1 MLRRIALVLA
11 IVAFAA
17 CGFELAAPSPDLD
30 GLPAGLAIDFA
41 LEPAEIA
48 PGGSFTARLSVTNTT
63 SDTIT
68 IITGHGCL
76 VLPNVIRGGK
86 RYPFKGTAWACTAA
100 VSGHVFA
107 PGETKKRA
115 WEMSAAL
122 YAENPGDME
131 GAPAP
136 RGDYLVQAVFG
147 TAPAD
152 ESGRQPM
159 VQATLRVK

>member
-48 PGGSFTARLSVTNTT
+48 PGGPFTARLSVTNTT

-68 IITGHGCL
+68 ILTGHGCL
-76 VLPNVIRGGK
+76 VLPNVVRGGE
-86 RYPFKGTAWACTAA
+86 RYPFKGTDWGCTAA
-100 VSGHVFA
+100 ITGHVFA
-107 PGETKKRA
+107 PGETKRRT

-122 YAENPGDME
+122 YAEDPGDVE

-136 RGDYLVQAVFG
+136 KGDYLVQAIFG

-152 ESGRQPM
+152 ESGRRPT
-159 VQATLRVK
+159 VQAALRVK